1 MMDEVLVSRFQ
12 WFEVD
17 ELLVQMVNDRLMIL
31 TAFDGLLRLHVKI
44 EETIEA
50 RFDFM
55 INTLKLFLLPGDF
68 LLQST
73 SLLLFHKY
81 YSS

>member
-17 ELLVQMVNDRLMIL
+17 KLLVQMVNDRLMIL

-55 INTLKLFLLPGDF
+55 INTLKLFLLPGNL

-73 SLLLFHKY
+73 SLLLFH
-81 YSS
+81 